1 VVIPAVPSPK
11 DGSIRTPL
19 DFTLK
24 REWSFDPKHRIFT
37 SAKGE
42 KFSPFADLPAGSK
55 IVYKAPGL
63 ARADPSTL
71 NEHERALGRYMQLIL
86 PAGESAARFLP
97 MVRSWAPVEEA
108 NAGPQVSLPKAP

>member
-1 VVIPAVPSPK
+1 MIPAVPSPK

-24 REWSFDPKHRIFT
+24 PDWSFDTKRRTFR

-42 KFSPFADLPAGSK
+42 TFSPFAGLPPGSR

-71 NEHERALGRYMQLIL
+71 NEHEQALRRYMQLIL
-86 PAGESAARFLP
+86 PPGESLAPFLP
-97 MVRSWAPVEEA
+97 RVRTWPPVQEA
-108 NAGPQVSLPKAP
+108 HAGPDVSLP

>member
-1 VVIPAVPSPK
+1 MIPAVPSPK
-11 DGSIRTPL
+11 DGRIRTPV

-24 REWSFDPKHRIFT
+24 PDWSFDTKHRTFR
-37 SAKGE
+37 SAKGAG
-42 KFSPFADLPAGSK
+42 FSPFADLPAGSK

-71 NEHERALGRYMQLIL
+71 NEHERALRRYMQLIL

-97 MVRSWAPVEEA
+97 AVRAWPPVEEA
-108 NAGPQVSLPKAP
+108 SAGPDVSLPGAL